1 MESIGM
7 WQQVGFLADI
17 FDRFKRHG
25 LSVDL
30 IGSSETNV
38 TVSKYEFGSDQLLSL
53 NNRNEGRSFFHLD
66 ALGSTVNLTQPNG
79 SARQSIFYDAWGIE
93 RDRIGSSANNF
104 TFTGHELDEETGLI
118 YAKARFY
125 DPDIGRFLSQD
136 IVLGNVANPP
146 SLHRY
151 YYVQQNPLIFVD
163 PTGNIAF
170 IQNIREKLKTTRQDT
185 IDAGVDIAENSTVQR
200 IFGAS
205 RAIASTAGV
214 LAGVAGF
221 ADSTLGLINFGGNL
235 AVGLAAPFAPE
246 SEFVLQSA
254 EEVGSALEDVG
265 AAART
270 VKEMGVAGTGRAA
283 LGLAKSGGDKLFAAL
298 RARK

>member
-1 MESIGM
+1 M
-7 WQQVGFLADI
+7 
-17 FDRFKRHG
+17 
-25 LSVDL
+25 
-30 IGSSETNV
+30 
-38 TVSKYEFGSDQLLSL
+38 
-53 NNRNEGRSFFHLD
+53 
-66 ALGSTVNLTQPNG
+66 
-79 SARQSIFYDAWGIE
+79 
-93 RDRIGSSANNF
+93 
-104 TFTGHELDEETGLI
+104 
-118 YAKARFY
+118 
-125 DPDIGRFLSQD
+125 
-136 IVLGNVANPP
+136 
-146 SLHRY
+146 
-151 YYVQQNPLIFVD
+151 D